1 MKRLFILVLFA
12 STVLAE
18 KREPVFVAQSFGLRA
33 HTFEAPAA
41 AGITIEVPHEL
52 SSRNDDNLLRIGDV
66 VEIPTISIA
75 SETVRAFRSPGAV
88 RTRLRLE
95 HVVFAN
101 DDVLRVV
108 GEDGEAITFGREL
121 LGPDGE
127 LWTPSVAGDTIEVR
141 GNGDYEITALANIR
155 EVTPESDACFTDV
168 SCHTFPD
175 AAEYSKSIAALEF
188 ISGFSVY
195 GCTGGLINGTDGDRQ
210 LLTANHCIKTAS
222 EAASLEATWDIRS
235 VSCGGTAFSGASTN
249 GATLLATSAATDVT
263 LLRLSSLPAGRWL
276 MGWSTATVPAGT
288 SLYRISH
295 PGVEAEPDR
304 IYAQAYSRTSVNTT
318 TSTCTGLSRPNYLY
332 STRVIGGIGHGSSG
346 APTIIEGGYIVG
358 QLLGLCGPAPL
369 DGCSYLSDV
378 VDGSLRASYSALS
391 AYLIPDTP
399 STTCT
404 PNSTTACMLNNRFRV
419 TVRYRNAFD
428 NLAVNTI
435 ANLKPVQGFAT
446 PGSETAFFYF
456 GNAANIEMM
465 VKILDQGNT
474 NSAGQATIAVLFG
487 TATPLRIE
495 LSVQDLT
502 RNVTRTYTSEFGQM
516 RGVTDFTA
524 FVK

>member
-33 HTFEAPAA
+33 HSFEAPAA

-75 SETVRAFRSPGAV
+75 SEKVRAFRSPGAV

-95 HVVFAN
+95 HVVFAS

-155 EVTPESDACFTDV
+155 EVTPESDACFTGV
-168 SCHTFPD
+168 SCNNFPD
-175 AAEYSKSIAALEF
+175 REVYSKSIAGLQF
-188 ISGFSVY
+188 VSGSSVY
-195 GCTGGLINGTDGDRQ
+195 GCTGGLINGAEGDRQ
-210 LLTANHCIKTAS
+210 LLTANHCISTAS
-222 EAASLEATWDIRS
+222 EASSVEARWDSRS
-235 VSCGGTAFSGASTN
+235 FSCGGTVAVASRTN
-249 GATLLATSAATDVT
+249 GATLLVTSAATDVT
-263 LLRLSSLPAGRWL
+263 LLRMTSLPADRWF
-276 MGWSTATVPAGT
+276 MGWDTTSVPAGT
-288 SLYRISH
+288 ALHRISH
-295 PGVEAEPDR
+295 PAVEDEPGR
-304 IYAQAYSRTSVNTT
+304 YYAQTYSRTSVTT
-318 TSTCTGLSRPNYLY
+318 ASSTCTGLSRPNYLY
-332 STRVIGGIGHGSSG
+332 SSRVIGGTGHGSSG

-358 QLLGLCGPAPL
+358 QLLGLCGPAPV
-369 DGCSYLSDV
+369 DGCSYLTNT
-378 VDGSLRASYSALS
+378 VDGAFRASYPILQPFIDPETS
-391 AYLIPDTP
+391 T
-399 STTCT
+399 TTCT